1 MQNSVTGKLSGSEQ
15 KPDGKTGPNRYTS
28 GFFQGAELSVIL
40 YNERNPAAGIK
51 CAAVT
56 RQTDGVPVCFAVCG
70 NKGNE
75 KMKRTIQY
83 KIGILEDGLTVKQF
97 LKRKHYSGQNL
108 VQLKK
113 YEQGILINNMPAY
126 VIHHLKEGDILT
138 VNIWE
143 EKVSEKI
150 PPVPLPLHIVYEDE
164 DLMVLDKA
172 ADMPVHPSM
181 NNYENSLANGLAWYF
196 SSQGVPFIFR
206 CVNRLDRDTTGLTII
221 AKHMVSSSIL
231 SVMASG
237 VK

>member
-1 MQNSVTGKLSGSEQ
+1 MKG
-15 KPDGKTGPNRYTS
+15 
-28 GFFQGAELSVIL
+28 IL
-40 YNERNPAAGIK
+40 PPGIK

-56 RQTDGVPVCFAVCG
+56 RQTEACPFASLSAG
-70 NKGNE
+70 IKE
-75 KMKRTIQY
+75 MKKMKRTIQY

-231 SVMASG
+231 SAMAPG

>member
-1 MQNSVTGKLSGSEQ
+1 MKG
-15 KPDGKTGPNRYTS
+15 
-28 GFFQGAELSVIL
+28 IL
-40 YNERNPAAGIK
+40 PPGIK

-56 RQTDGVPVCFAVCG
+56 RQTDSVPVCFAACG

-83 KIGILEDGLTVKQF
+83 KIGIHEDGLTVKQF

-143 EKVSEKI
+143 EKVSEKSLLFLSLFI
-150 PPVPLPLHIVYEDE
+150 LFMRMRILWFLIKRQICLSTLP
-164 DLMVLDKA
+164 
-172 ADMPVHPSM
+172 
-181 NNYENSLANGLAWYF
+181 
-196 SSQGVPFIFR
+196 
-206 CVNRLDRDTTGLTII
+206 
-221 AKHMVSSSIL
+221 
-231 SVMASG
+231 
-237 VK
+237 

>member
-1 MQNSVTGKLSGSEQ
+1 
-15 KPDGKTGPNRYTS
+15 
-28 GFFQGAELSVIL
+28 
-40 YNERNPAAGIK
+40 
-51 CAAVT
+51 
-56 RQTDGVPVCFAVCG
+56 
-70 NKGNE
+70 
-75 KMKRTIQY
+75 MKRTIQY

-231 SVMASG
+231 SVMASRREIKREYLAIVNG
-237 VK
+237 TGLPPSGTVNAPLGRKPDSAIMRMVDFQNESLPLLIIVS